1 MPRSEPPAARTL
13 GDLVDEMARRVPR
26 VEAVVARSARLD
38 YATLKHAVDAVARG
52 FLARGVGRGDHVG
65 ILLGNRA
72 EWVVTWLAVNRIG
85 GVVVGISTWSS
96 AAELGY
102 VLRHSDTKLLVCG
115 DALGPRNLASI
126 VNECLG
132 SAAWTDAAPASAALP
147 CLRAVVR
154 MEGAAMLDANIA
166 PLVRDGEAVSA
177 ARLDARAREVRPG
190 DVALLLYTSGS
201 TATPKGVQ
209 LVHGTLIAHAFDIG
223 EAEALGAGDRYWI
236 SLPLFWSAG
245 SANTTMAVLTHGAT
259 AVLQEFFDPAEAVRL
274 LRDERCTHYFA
285 FPNVTQAIHRA
296 LGDAPRLP
304 AARTAVT
311 SGQPEI
317 LALLRTMGFTRLLHP
332 YGTTEDYGFATINDP
347 GDSDEVLGWSQGR
360 PLPGIE
366 LRICDPATGAVLARG
381 NAGEIC
387 LRGNV
392 TPGYYKDEDKNRAA
406 FDREGFFHT
415 ADAAIQHVDGRLQF
429 LGRLKEMIKTSG
441 FNVSP
446 AEVEAALLAL
456 PGVIEAYV
464 VPVPDAERGQSV
476 AACVRVSTPAISA
489 DALRRHCTGTLSSYK
504 VPRVFL
510 MLDSFPMTATGK
522 VSKEALRELAT
533 KHAAT
538 GGT

>member
-1 MPRSEPPAARTL
+1 
-13 GDLVDEMARRVPR
+13 VD
-26 VEAVVARSARLD
+26 
-38 YATLKHAVDAVARG
+38 
-52 FLARGVGRGDHVG
+52 
-65 ILLGNRA
+65 
-72 EWVVTWLAVNRIG
+72 
-85 GVVVGISTWSS
+85 
-96 AAELGY
+96 
-102 VLRHSDTKLLVCG
+102 
-115 DALGPRNLASI
+115 
-126 VNECLG
+126 ECLG

-154 MEGAAMLDANIA
+154 MEGAASLDANIA
-166 PLVRDGEAVSA
+166 SLVRDGEAVPA
-177 ARLDARAREVRPG
+177 AALDACARQVRPS

-209 LVHGTLIAHAFDIG
+209 LLHGTLIAHAFDIG
-223 EAEALGAGDRYWI
+223 EAQALGAGDRYWI
-236 SLPLFWSAG
+236 TLPLFWSAG

-259 AVLQEFFDPAEAVRL
+259 AVLQEFFDPSEAVRL

-381 NAGEIC
+381 SAGEIC

-415 ADAAIQHVDGRLQF
+415 GDAAIQHADGRLQF

-464 VPVPDAERGQSV
+464 VPVPDAERGQAV
-476 AACVRVSTPAISA
+476 AACVRVSTSAIST

-510 MLDSFPMTATGK
+510 PLDSFPMTATGK

-533 KHAAT
+533 KHAAA